1 MRYQHL
7 SPGFLAEAVAK
18 LDGVFGGGMVAAGIA
33 CIVGAAVYLFMLGD
47 IRPLPALD
55 GQTARATTR

>member
-1 MRYQHL
+1 MRYQH
-7 SPGFLAEAVAK
+7 P
-18 LDGVFGGGMVAAGIA
+18 MVAAGIA